1 MVIVA
6 DVVQITTVHRGNV
19 TLVLVAKQVHLDL
32 LLHHIVPHQKKVMV
46 LLVPTVVNVRRVLVV
61 VLIVV
66 DQKDVLLDVLIV
78 TRMEIVP
85 HVVQQLII

>member
-1 MVIVA
+1 M
-6 DVVQITTVHRGNV
+6 TVEPV
-19 TLVLVAKQVHLDL
+19 LQTLNVLV
-32 LLHHIVPHQKKVMV
+32 
-46 LLVPTVVNVRRVLVV
+46 TSVV

-85 HVVQQLII
+85 HVVQQVII